1 MQPRISYGNQLKHE
15 NENVKTSS
23 KSSLSE
29 RSPQENFNFSLK
41 QETVL
46 TLSFVNPGKFS
57 YIKTDYMGCNLFL
70 KHEAAFRGSQ
80 WGLPF
85 ISR

>member
-1 MQPRISYGNQLKHE
+1 MKM
-15 NENVKTSS
+15 KTSS

-29 RSPQENFNFSLK
+29 RSPQKNFNFSLK

-46 TLSFVNPGKFS
+46 TLSFVIPGKFS

-70 KHEAAFRGSQ
+70 KHEATLRGSQ
-80 WGLPF
+80 
-85 ISR
+85 